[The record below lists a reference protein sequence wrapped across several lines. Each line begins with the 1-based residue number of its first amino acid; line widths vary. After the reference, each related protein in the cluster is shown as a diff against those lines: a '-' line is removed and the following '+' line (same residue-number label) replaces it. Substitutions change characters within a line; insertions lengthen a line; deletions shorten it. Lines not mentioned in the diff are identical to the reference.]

1 MANSLNVGQCVI
13 LKALQLSQHI
23 TASAEFNLHHDSMCV
38 AADIEG
44 VRTLSVSGEIDLS
57 NCGEMRKAFGAET
70 HQRSLIVSLLG
81 VSYIDST
88 GISVLL
94 AEHSRRRDR
103 DEQLIVV
110 LPPPPCRRVFEI
122 SRVTTILSCFT
133 DLGEAVQQAQA
144 SSLT

>member
-1 MANSLNVGQCVI
+1 
-13 LKALQLSQHI
+13 
-23 TASAEFNLHHDSMCV
+23 MCV

-94 AEHSRRRDR
+94 ALSTFSPSRPRRA
-103 DEQLIVV
+103 LIVV
-110 LPPPPCRRVFEI
+110 LPPPPCARVFGI
-122 SRVTTILSCFT
+122 QPRHRDVLSCFT